1 MVQHTTGIQLEMNF
15 DGLQGNRFR
24 DKMDNGIF
32 QVLLEVTPPPEQVP
46 MEDAVARF
54 AEVEYAVSSR
64 TDLPAALTFTDFSGA
79 PENMLD
85 TVSFASAL
93 CKIDRDKHLLCVSGR
108 SRPLPEVEKLLGHA
122 VSEGFRNVLVLSGG
136 SIPNDTPAD
145 ARKRHYTESV
155 HILESIRE
163 HFGDTLNAGCSV
175 NPFCYVP
182 ETSFPQYFKLMKK
195 IAMGASF
202 IVTQL
207 GWDMR
212 KLQELR
218 WFLSSRSMPLPSV
231 ARLLLLNPDRTESIC
246 SGKEPGIHISPD
258 LEAMLRREMTHS
270 ITQFEAAQWRR
281 LQIHAA
287 GARLL
292 GYSGIQIAGVDRP
305 EMVNTLFNRI
315 SEALNEFKSFGDW
328 LNAYQDYYDR
338 LELAPYPYRFYE
350 FEELLSSAQPP
361 EQPTRTQSEI
371 APVSDLEIFRYRLA
385 SKLLAHADAQPP
397 QEKRLTKKLLVSCR
411 SCPECR
417 LQQMHFICP
426 ENCPKG
432 MSNGPCGSVG
442 VDGRCEFGFQECI
455 HSRRMR
461 LAEYLN
467 DYAPLEE
474 CIIPPVKE
482 K

>member
-15 DGLQGNRFR
+15 DGPRGNRFR
-24 DKMDNGIF
+24 DKMNNGIF

-85 TVSFASAL
+85 TVSFASSL
-93 CKIDRDKHLLCVSGR
+93 CKIDRDRHLLCVSGR
-108 SRPLPEVEKLLGHA
+108 SRPLSEVEKLLSHA
-122 VSEGFRNVLVLSGG
+122 SAEGFRNVLVLSGG

-155 HILESIRE
+155 HILQSIKE
-163 HFGDTLNAGCSV
+163 HFDDILNAGCSV

-195 IAMGASF
+195 ITMGASF

-231 ARLLLLNPDRTESIC
+231 ARLLLLTPDRTESIC

-305 EMVNTLFNRI
+305 EVVNTLFNRI
-315 SEALNEFKSFGDW
+315 SEALNEFKSFEDW
-328 LNAYQDYYDR
+328 LNAYHDYYDR
-338 LELAPYPYRFYE
+338 LELAPYPWRFYE
-350 FEELLSSAQPP
+350 FEELLTSAQPP
-361 EQPTRTQSEI
+361 EQPMRTQSEI
-371 APVSDLEIFRYRLA
+371 APVSDLELFRYRLA
-385 SKLLAHADAQPP
+385 SKLLLHADTLPP
-397 QEKRLTKKLLVSCR
+397 QEKRLTKKMLVGCR

-417 LQQMHFICP
+417 LPQMHFICP

-461 LAEYLN
+461 LAGFLN

-474 CIIPPVKE
+474 CIIPPVEE

>member
-1 MVQHTTGIQLEMNF
+1 MAQHTTGIQLEMNF
-15 DGLQGNRFR
+15 DGAQGNRFR
-24 DKMDNGIF
+24 EKMNNGIF
-32 QVLLEVTPPPEQVP
+32 QVFLEITPPSDQIL

-64 TDLPAALTFTDFSGA
+64 TDLPAALTFTDFSGE
-79 PENMLD
+79 PKNLLD

-93 CKIDRDKHLLCVSGR
+93 CKMDRDKHLLCVSGR
-108 SRPLPEVEKLLGHA
+108 SRPLSEIEKLLGHA
-122 VSEGFRNVLVLSGG
+122 AAEGFRNVLILSGG
-136 SIPNDTPAD
+136 SVPDDTPAEV
-145 ARKRHYTESV
+145 RKRHYTESV
-155 HILESIRE
+155 HILQSIQE
-163 HFGDTLNAGCSV
+163 HFGDTLNAGCSF
-175 NPFCYVP
+175 NPYCYLP
-182 ETSFPQYFKLMKK
+182 TTSFPQYFKLMKK

-202 IVTQL
+202 IVTQF

-218 WFLSSRSMPLPSV
+218 WFLSTRSVPLPSV
-231 ARLLLLNPDRTESIC
+231 ARLLLLTPDRADAIC

-258 LEAMLRREMTHS
+258 LEAMLRSEMTHS

-281 LQIHAA
+281 LQLHAA

-305 EMVNTLFNRI
+305 EMVNILFNRI
-315 SEALNEFKSFGDW
+315 SEALAEFKTFEDW
-328 LNAYQDYYDR
+328 LNAYRDYYDR

-350 FEELLSSAQPP
+350 FEDLLSSAQPP
-361 EQPTRTQSEI
+361 EQPVRTQSEI
-371 APVSDLEIFRYRLA
+371 TPVSGWEVFRYRLA
-385 SKLLAHADAQPP
+385 SKLLAHADTLPAD
-397 QEKRLTKKLLVSCR
+397 EKRLTKKLLVSCR
-411 SCPECR
+411 SCRDCR
-417 LQQMHFICP
+417 LPQMHFICP

-432 MSNGPCGSVG
+432 MSNGPCGSVR
-442 VDGRCEFGFQECI
+442 VDGKCEFGFQECI

-461 LAEYLN
+461 IAEYLN

-474 CIIPPVKE
+474 CIIPPPKD

>member
-15 DGLQGNRFR
+15 DGPRGNRFR
-24 DKMDNGIF
+24 DKMNNGIF

-54 AEVEYAVSSR
+54 AEVEYAVSSQ

-85 TVSFASAL
+85 TVSFASSL
-93 CKIDRDKHLLCVSGR
+93 CKIDRDRHLLCVSGR
-108 SRPLPEVEKLLGHA
+108 SRPLSEVEKLLSHA
-122 VSEGFRNVLVLSGG
+122 SAEGFRNVLVLSGG
-136 SIPNDTPAD
+136 SIPNDTPAA

-155 HILESIRE
+155 HILQSIRE

-195 IAMGASF
+195 ISMGASF

-231 ARLLLLNPDRTESIC
+231 ARLLLLTPDRTESIC

-305 EMVNTLFNRI
+305 EVVNTLFTRL
-315 SEALNEFKSFGDW
+315 SEAMNEFKSFEDW
-328 LNAYQDYYDR
+328 LNAYRDYYER

-350 FEELLSSAQPP
+350 FEELLTSAQPP
-361 EQPTRTQSEI
+361 EQPIRTQSEI
-371 APVSDLEIFRYRLA
+371 APVSDVEIFRYRVA
-385 SKLLAHADAQPP
+385 SKLLAHADTLPP
-397 QEKRLTKKLLVSCR
+397 QEKRLTKKLLVGCR

-417 LQQMHFICP
+417 LPQMHFICP

-442 VDGRCEFGFQECI
+442 VNGQCEFGFQECI
-455 HSRRMR
+455 HARRMR
-461 LAEYLN
+461 LAEFLN

-474 CIIPPVKE
+474 CIIPPVEE